1 MVRTVRNLQYAGT
14 THKFASPI
22 NFFNFIQTLPKNS
35 TKISL
40 IAHTRLSR
48 FESFQK
54 PLSNL
59 PSTEICKLKKNHV
72 LFSSQF
78 SITGV
83 FNESYMQ
90 VISNPEFLS
99 NLENKTDQLNEW
111 ERDHGGKT
119 VFQSLRE
126 SILENV
132 GRPIHAFLR

>member
-1 MVRTVRNLQYAGT
+1 
-14 THKFASPI
+14 
-22 NFFNFIQTLPKNS
+22 
-35 TKISL
+35 
-40 IAHTRLSR
+40 
-48 FESFQK
+48 
-54 PLSNL
+54 
-59 PSTEICKLKKNHV
+59 
-72 LFSSQF
+72 
-78 SITGV
+78 
-83 FNESYMQ
+83 MQ